1 MGLKDSH
8 CLSRVLIFFI
18 PNPSTKVQ
26 ERDIPQGLAFGKGNH
41 WEKWSDRRPS
51 LNTKSNSQP

>member
-8 CLSRVLIFFI
+8 CLSPFLIFFI
-18 PNPSTKVQ
+18 PNPSTKAQ
-26 ERDIPQGLAFGKGNH
+26 ERDIPQGH

-51 LNTKSNSQP
+51 LNTMSKYYVQ